1 MSVRWGAG
9 FPPKSLSSPP
19 TSPTGFV
26 LIPSPVILLS
36 HLLSPVHIGQSVCVC
51 VCVCVTG
58 ATGMHAQCPL
68 KPFVLQIYTVLP
80 LFPMPISPLLVRQCM
95 QCRAYNGRTR
105 IGSFPLLTLPSEVSE
120 VYSSRCFFT
129 AQGFFFSQSVRDSCS
144 RPRSCES
151 SLRISFW
158 ILLGFLRSLS
168 WLMHALVRWNIR
180 QE

>member
-129 AQGFFFSQSVRDSCS
+129 AQGFFF
-144 RPRSCES
+144 PRVWETVA
-151 SLRISFW
+151 L
-158 ILLGFLRSLS
+158 
-168 WLMHALVRWNIR
+168 ALVPVNPRW
-180 QE
+180 ESPSGFFSVFWEVWADWCML